1 MGIHAHAQMHRSA
14 ALEPIELL
22 EYPVLAATE
31 VELEVLHCGVC
42 HSDLHLLD
50 GDWGDVARPLVP
62 GHEIVGRV
70 TRLGADVA
78 RDANPSVGFA
88 EGAVVGVGWQAG
100 ACFSCAPCT
109 RGEPHLCTR
118 GKVRTCVGRPG
129 GFAERVRVDH
139 RFCFALPAGLD
150 ARDAAPLLCAGL
162 TVFSPMKRL
171 GIAPGAKIAIVGLGG
186 LGHLAVQ
193 FAAKMGA
200 RVTVFDVDASRAELA
215 QALGTETFAS
225 VGSVPVDQFDRI
237 FTTTHAALDWNAWMN
252 ALTLGGTLC
261 LLGVPKEAVTVSVDP
276 LLDGQKSITGSVI
289 GSPDTMREMLQFAG
303 THGIRAIVEHMPMAE
318 ANQAIERLRRGE
330 ARLRIILDRA

>member
-1 MGIHAHAQMHRSA
+1 MGIHAHAQRHPSA
-14 ALEPIELL
+14 ALELIELE
-22 EYPVLAATE
+22 EYPSLASTD

-50 GDWGDVARPLVP
+50 GDWGEVKRPLVP

-70 TRLGADVA
+70 TRIGEDVTRA
-78 RDANPSVGFA
+78 ANRA
-88 EGAVVGVGWQAG
+88 ELAPGSIVGVGWQAG
-100 ACFSCAPCT
+100 ACFLCAVCT
-109 RGEPHLCTR
+109 RGEPHLCTQ
-118 GKVRTCVGRPG
+118 GKVRTCVGRVG
-129 GFAERVRVDH
+129 GFAERVIVDN
-139 RFCFALPAGLD
+139 RFCFTLPAGID

-171 GIAPGAKIAIVGLGG
+171 GITAGTHVGIVGFGG

-200 RVTVFDVDASRAELA
+200 HVTVFDVDASRADLA
-215 QALGTETFAS
+215 RSLGAETFKS
-225 VGSVPVDQFDRI
+225 VGEIPADRFDRI

-261 LLGVPKEAVTVSVDP
+261 LLGVPRDAVTVSADP

-289 GSPDTMREMLQFAG
+289 GSPDMMREMLQFAA
-303 THGIRAIVEHMPMAE
+303 THGVRAIVEHMPMARANE
-318 ANQAIERLRRGE
+318 ALERLRSGQ
-330 ARLRIILDRA
+330 ARLRIILDRQ